1 MKCVRGFHL
10 TALDHG
16 LSMTGS
22 KKMPRLASIISSG
35 RTKGMTGPAVPGWT
49 GIRSAVVWNEVLLN
63 TANRR
68 LLPLRDVAAVLMG
81 PAMLSVYAFA
91 VWALTAEMGWT
102 NSFPFA
108 AGPLSNWIIWA
119 LMAVLLHFAFVTLRR
134 QLKWV

>member
-1 MKCVRGFHL
+1 MRFY
-10 TALDHG
+10 
-16 LSMTGS
+16 
-22 KKMPRLASIISSG
+22 
-35 RTKGMTGPAVPGWT
+35 
-49 GIRSAVVWNEVLLN
+49 LN

-108 AGPLSNWIIWA
+108 AGPLSNWIIWV
-119 LMAVLLHFAFVTLRR
+119 LMAVLLHFAFITLRR

>member
-1 MKCVRGFHL
+1 
-10 TALDHG
+10 
-16 LSMTGS
+16 
-22 KKMPRLASIISSG
+22 
-35 RTKGMTGPAVPGWT
+35 
-49 GIRSAVVWNEVLLN
+49 
-63 TANRR
+63 
-68 LLPLRDVAAVLMG
+68 LPLGDVAAVLMG

-119 LMAVLLHFAFVTLRR
+119 LMAVLLHFASITLRR